1 MWSRDYICM
10 MRTAQ
15 LALAL
20 VFSIGVGIVPLAA
33 TMPAEVHDG
42 ATVSVEC
49 SIASGLIQLQVLHHR
64 RIGKVEIEVRDSEG
78 DLVYLEVGK
87 AMGDE
92 LVRRLDKGM
101 FPKGEATLRVKTR
114 DFDITRPFLNP

>member
-1 MWSRDYICM
+1 

-20 VFSIGVGIVPLAA
+20 VFSVGVGIVTLAA
-33 TMPAEVHDG
+33 TLPSEVHVG

-49 SIASGLIQLQVLHHR
+49 SSASGLIQLQVLHHR
-64 RIGKVEIEVRDSEG
+64 RIGKVEIEVRDAEG
-78 DLVYLEVGK
+78 DLVYLEAGK
-87 AMGDE
+87 AMGEE
-92 LVRRLDKGM
+92 LVRRFDKGM

-114 DFDITRPFLNP
+114 DFDITRPFLIQ